1 MGQATK
7 SAVARV
13 RVGNGLDVEFGESV
27 DGVGFEDAEVEEE
40 FEGGGLHDGV
50 ERSDMLIL
58 RLTVSKREGLTVL
71 VVLADD

>member
-13 RVGNGLDVEFGESV
+13 RVGNGLDVEFESV
-27 DGVGFEDAEVEEE
+27 DGLGFEDAEVEEE
-40 FEGGGLHDGV
+40 FEGGGLGDGV

-58 RLTVSKREGLTVL
+58 RLTVSKREVL
-71 VVLADD
+71 AVLADD